1 MLFFIAISYI
11 NNYKFRSTFILGV
24 LSIIFAAASAT
35 GLFVLS
41 GFLLIYFFIF
51 LLNKN
56 TFKIFILLGIFLFIF
71 YLNLDFFSGTR
82 LYKVIYTF
90 LNDPMAIF
98 VNDASAN
105 ARMWHIIS
113 SFKGAYDN
121 YLMPN
126 PVNNF
131 DQRTLVLMQDYIDY
145 VHPYTIQTLNNKPM
159 SGTGQMFF
167 NLGIFSLIYFYVL
180 LKLCYKYFKSSA
192 KAIFVTSSLFLFMTT
207 AIPLTFPMFGFIYGI
222 LAYKA
227 YNESYED
234 LSSIRKS

>member
-1 MLFFIAISYI
+1 M
-11 NNYKFRSTFILGV
+11 V
-24 LSIIFAAASAT
+24 SIIFASASAT

-41 GFLLIYFFIF
+41 GFFLIYFLIF

-56 TFKIFILLGIFLFIF
+56 TFKVLILLGIFLFIF
-71 YLNLDFFSGTR
+71 YFNFDFFSGTR
-82 LYKVIYTF
+82 LHKITYKF
-90 LNDPMAIF
+90 LNDPIAIF
-98 VNDASAN
+98 VDDASAN
-105 ARMWHIIS
+105 ARMWHIIG

-121 YLMPN
+121 YLLPN

-131 DQRTLVLMQDYIDY
+131 DQRTLVLMQGNLDY
-145 VHPYTIQTLNNKPM
+145 VHPYTIDTLNNKPM

-167 NLGIFSLIYFYVL
+167 NLGIISLFYFYAL
-180 LKLCYKYFKSSA
+180 LKLGYRYFKSSA

-234 LSSIRKS
+234 ISSIRKS